1 MTSLV
6 NILVE
11 FS

>member
-6 NILVE
+6 NNKDNMV
-11 FS
+11 